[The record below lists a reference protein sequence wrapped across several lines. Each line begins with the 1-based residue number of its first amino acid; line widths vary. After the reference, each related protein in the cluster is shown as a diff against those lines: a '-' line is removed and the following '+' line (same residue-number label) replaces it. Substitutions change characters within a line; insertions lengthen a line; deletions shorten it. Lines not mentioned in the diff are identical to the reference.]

1 MKIFFIFISIISF
14 LSLSLNASSIK
25 ILEGDIEKLSL
36 ESSQSFSE
44 SLIDIMKNFVN
55 EKQILDLKKILTMRE
70 VDSFNPK
77 NLKDFSSALPLPS
90 ETIFRLS
97 KSKFFLE
104 NEFVA
109 KKNIIYSYGSAV
121 SIEFELMQASPN
133 NPIYSGPAGMNK
145 QANLAL
151 LAGSFAMASY
161 MQDRNSESKNLS
173 PSQPGIRYET
183 TEYKSYYGLDAI
195 GASNS
200 YSNGWTGKD
209 ITVSVLDNT
218 YDTDHPDLVDVFVTG
233 YNAVDDSTNVHC
245 EDNTAMNGGDN
256 TGCSNHHGT
265 HVAGT
270 IAANKDG
277 VGMHGVAYNA
287 KIKPIVMANGAW
299 GDSVS
304 TAELILAIQA
314 GTGSGIVAMNNS
326 WGYTTTA
333 TYTLSGTQYY
343 YRLPYNQSNTVLTSS
358 ELAAWEAGAA
368 DTVIVFANSNHG
380 MNTLNGRV
388 NLYSSASNALTKTNT
403 AGYVINADHMDVNM
417 AGWMGAQGHNS
428 NLAGKWLTVVA
439 LDNNNVIATYSNGCA
454 LAKAFCISAPGS
466 GIYSTVDTVGGDTY
480 DTYNGTSMAA
490 PHVTGAL
497 AILAQQFPNL
507 TSTELVTLIIDS
519 ATDLG
524 AAGVDAIY
532 GVGML
537 NLAEATKPSGASVI
551 AAREANAANVASGL
565 SSSFGGSPS
574 PLNTSIITSSAFGN
588 TLNKKNI
595 SVGILDE
602 YKRSY
607 LWNPNYQQNVQSNY
621 VLNDFINLTNKD
633 KNKDLNLFKNEN
645 TRVSFIDNLDIN
657 KINIDYKLNNV
668 DIEFKTNDINNYFN
682 YLDEN
687 NTELRFNKIES
698 TNKNVLSLSTN
709 YTINKNYT
717 LNTIIGNGK
726 FNNNNSF
733 KESSINL
740 KINKSNKTLR
750 FGVGTINEEG
760 QFLGSYSSGAYS
772 IKDFSK
778 SFFYNLES
786 RYKLNKDL
794 LIHSNYTK
802 FDTMV
807 DMAYDNFVNIKD
819 LKSNEFSTGIIF
831 SNLMNNKGKVKFNYT
846 IPLATTSG
854 ELTHYTT
861 KGYKTNGSYNSVT
874 EKHSLRNDSRESR
887 IDLMYDY
894 KILPNM
900 KILSMI
906 NYTMNDQGVK
916 NKNNYKVYSSLS
928 FSF

>member
-1 MKIFFIFISIISF
+1 MKFFFIFVSIISF

-25 ILEGDIEKLSL
+25 ILVGDIESLSL
-36 ESSQSFSE
+36 ESSQNFSE

-97 KSKFFLE
+97 KSKFFVE

-109 KKNIIYSYGSAV
+109 KKNIIYSYGKAV
-121 SIEFELMQASPN
+121 SIEFEITQPSPSTPSPSSEIYKEA
-133 NPIYSGPAGMNK
+133 NP
-145 QANLAL
+145 AL
-151 LAGSFAMASY
+151 LAGGYVIFNYWNDM
-161 MQDRNSESKNLS
+161 NSKSKLLP
-173 PSQPGIRYET
+173 PSHYET
-183 TEYKSYYGLDAI
+183 TEYSSYYGLDAI
-195 GASNS
+195 GASDS
-200 YSNGWTGKD
+200 YSRGFTGKH

-333 TYTLSGTQYY
+333 TYTLNGTQYH

-490 PHVTGAL
+490 P
-497 AILAQQFPNL
+497 
-507 TSTELVTLIIDS
+507 
-519 ATDLG
+519 
-524 AAGVDAIY
+524 
-532 GVGML
+532 M
-537 NLAEATKPSGASVI
+537 
-551 AAREANAANVASGL
+551 
-565 SSSFGGSPS
+565 
-574 PLNTSIITSSAFGN
+574 
-588 TLNKKNI
+588 
-595 SVGILDE
+595 
-602 YKRSY
+602 
-607 LWNPNYQQNVQSNY
+607 
-621 VLNDFINLTNKD
+621 
-633 KNKDLNLFKNEN
+633 
-645 TRVSFIDNLDIN
+645 
-657 KINIDYKLNNV
+657 
-668 DIEFKTNDINNYFN
+668 
-682 YLDEN
+682 
-687 NTELRFNKIES
+687 
-698 TNKNVLSLSTN
+698 
-709 YTINKNYT
+709 
-717 LNTIIGNGK
+717 
-726 FNNNNSF
+726 
-733 KESSINL
+733 
-740 KINKSNKTLR
+740 
-750 FGVGTINEEG
+750 
-760 QFLGSYSSGAYS
+760 
-772 IKDFSK
+772 
-778 SFFYNLES
+778 
-786 RYKLNKDL
+786 
-794 LIHSNYTK
+794 
-802 FDTMV
+802 
-807 DMAYDNFVNIKD
+807 
-819 LKSNEFSTGIIF
+819 
-831 SNLMNNKGKVKFNYT
+831 
-846 IPLATTSG
+846 
-854 ELTHYTT
+854 
-861 KGYKTNGSYNSVT
+861 
-874 EKHSLRNDSRESR
+874 
-887 IDLMYDY
+887 
-894 KILPNM
+894 
-900 KILSMI
+900 
-906 NYTMNDQGVK
+906 
-916 NKNNYKVYSSLS
+916 
-928 FSF
+928 